1 MINIKYTKKKCCEY
15 CKLVNNLKWGLYVI
29 WYMPHGI
36 QQQQPMHGHA
46 LTKYVLFIVAD
57 DISLI
62 YQVKLID
69 FTIIPNFL
77 DVKFRRISTKL
88 IFACNCK
95 SMDDHSNGELSRQ
108 ISLFS
113 YKL

>member
-15 CKLVNNLKWGLYVI
+15 CKAVNNLKWG
-29 WYMPHGI
+29 YMSDGMPLGI

-77 DVKFRRISTKL
+77 DVKFRRISTEL

>member
-15 CKLVNNLKWGLYVI
+15 CKAVNNLKWG
-29 WYMPHGI
+29 YMSDGMPSGI

-77 DVKFRRISTKL
+77 DVKFRRISTNQYSPATANQWM
-88 IFACNCK
+88 IIP
-95 SMDDHSNGELSRQ
+95 ME
-108 ISLFS
+108 S
-113 YKL
+113 YPGK